1 MLPIIRFTG
10 ELPERLRGRSQLAD
24 EGVRDSVRSII
35 AGVRERGDAAL
46 VEYTERFDHA
56 RLTPETIRVSEAE
69 IDAAYDSVDARLLE
83 AMRHSA
89 ARIRAYHEKQK
100 KLTWLDFNESGY
112 ALGQKV
118 TPLDSAA
125 VYAPGGTA
133 MYPSSVLM
141 NVIPAS
147 VAGVR
152 RIALLTPPMR
162 DGSVY
167 PLTLVSAREAGAT
180 EIYRIGGA

>member
-112 ALGQKV
+112 ALGRRSRRW
-118 TPLDSAA
+118 TARRCMRRAA
-125 VYAPGGTA
+125 RRC
-133 MYPSSVLM
+133 
-141 NVIPAS
+141 IRPAC
-147 VAGVR
+147 
-152 RIALLTPPMR
+152 
-162 DGSVY
+162 
-167 PLTLVSAREAGAT
+167 
-180 EIYRIGGA
+180 

>member
-118 TPLDSAA
+118 TPLEQRGGVCAGRHGDVSVQRADERDTGVGGGCQAHSAA
-125 VYAPGGTA
+125 GRRRCATA
-133 MYPSSVLM
+133 
-141 NVIPAS
+141 ACT
-147 VAGVR
+147 R
-152 RIALLTPPMR
+152 
-162 DGSVY
+162 
-167 PLTLVSAREAGAT
+167 
-180 EIYRIGGA
+180 